1 MNRAELLEIIRN
13 GESSGVE
20 FKRDDVH
27 PQSLAKEIASL
38 ANLEGGY
45 ILIGVEDDGT
55 VTELIHPDIEEWVMN
70 ICSNDI
76 HPPIIPYFEI
86 VLWEGD
92 KKIGVITI
100 PEDSPDKPYKAR
112 QGSRWVTFVRIGS
125 TSREATREQEQRL
138 YQASGIF
145 RYDIK
150 PVPGS
155 SLKDLDMNRL
165 INYFR
170 DIREQDCPEQEE
182 TEQWMTLLIN
192 TEIMVESRGKAIPT
206 VGGILLF
213 GKNPNRYLPQ
223 AGISAVAYKGQEKD
237 YNTNERDVIKGPV
250 VALFNKDEE
259 IVDTGLVE
267 RAIDFVRRNT
277 GSKSYLVEGRRIDRP
292 DYPEEVIRE
301 TIVNAIA
308 HRDYTISG
316 TDVELSI
323 YGDRLEVISPGRLL
337 NTVTVERMKTGYRVT
352 RNELIKEV
360 LRDYHYVEA
369 TGLGVPRKI
378 IAGMLKHNGTEPDLI
393 EEEYSFMVRLWR
405 EKTEG

>member
-1 MNRAELLEIIRN
+1 MNRAELMEIIRN
-13 GESSGVE
+13 EESSGVE

-27 PQSLAKEIASL
+27 PQSVAKEIASL

-45 ILIGVEDDGT
+45 ILIGLEDDGT
-55 VTELIHPDIEEWVMN
+55 VTGLMRSDVEEWVMN
-70 ICSNDI
+70 ICSDDI
-76 HPPIIPYFEI
+76 QPPIIPYFEV

-125 TSREATREQEQRL
+125 TAREATREQEQRL
-138 YQASGIF
+138 YQASGVL

-155 SLKDLDMNRL
+155 SLNDLDLSRL

-170 DIREQDCPEQEE
+170 DIRGQDCPEQDE
-182 TEQWMTLLIN
+182 TEQWKTLLIN
-192 TEIMVESRGKAIPT
+192 TEIMVESRDKAIPT
-206 VGGILLF
+206 AGSVLLF
-213 GKNPNRYLPQ
+213 GKSPNRYLPQ
-223 AGISAVAYKGQEKD
+223 AGISAVAYRGKEKD
-237 YNTNERDVIKGPV
+237 YEAVQRETIRGPI
-250 VALFNKDEE
+250 VAKFAGED

-267 RAIDFVRRNT
+267 RTIDFVRRNT
-277 GSKSYLVEGRRIDRP
+277 GSKAHLVEGRRIDKP

-316 TDVELSI
+316 TDIELSI
-323 YGDRLEVISPGRLL
+323 YSDRLEVISPGRLP
-337 NTVTVERMKTGYRVT
+337 NTVTVERMKAGCRVT

-378 IAGMLKHNGTEPDLI
+378 IAGMLKHNGTGPDLI
-393 EEEYSFMVRLWR
+393 EEEYSFTVRLWR
-405 EKTEG
+405 EKYEG